1 MILKWDSRKKG
12 IQTEKTAKKFYMI
25 KYYDEGLIISKPFI
39 NIRLFVAAM
48 SGRAEVKIYWERGYK
63 QGKRKLFPSP
73 VLLIAYKQKEG
84 VENGKSERQ
93 EKE

>member
-1 MILKWDSRKKG
+1 M
-12 IQTEKTAKKFYMI
+12 A
-25 KYYDEGLIISKPFI
+25 
-39 NIRLFVAAM
+39 VM
-48 SGRAEVKIYWERGYK
+48 SGKAEVKICWERGYK

>member
-1 MILKWDSRKKG
+1 M
-12 IQTEKTAKKFYMI
+12 
-25 KYYDEGLIISKPFI
+25 
-39 NIRLFVAAM
+39 AAM
-48 SGRAEVKIYWERGYK
+48 SGKAEVKIYWERGYK
-63 QGKRKLFPSP
+63 QGKRKFFPSP